1 MDRKTV
7 LLILLPVAV
16 SITIG
21 IIGFYYILD
30 VYRNGLPTTEQVTG
44 YKPVQTSIIY
54 STDDIPIAEF
64 FQEDRTLI
72 TIGEA
77 PRLLKSAFLVVEDKD
92 FYSHSGIDLTGIT
105 RAVLRNIRSS
115 GSLQGGSTITQ
126 QLARNSFLTIEQT
139 FSRKF
144 KEILLSFKLE
154 RLYSKDE
161 ILEMYINQIYFAH
174 GSYGVGSASRRYF
187 NKPVSQLTLPECAL
201 LAALPKAPNYYSP
214 IKHPERALQRRNL
227 VLRLMLDAE
236 EISGEE
242 YREALDMPLI
252 SGEGEGN
259 APPAGAYFIEM
270 VRREI
275 AERYGNDTLY
285 KEGLR
290 IFTTLNLDYQKKA
303 EAATR
308 QFMQWF
314 EEEQKYPVRRTEDGI
329 RKFPVEEPVTDDPDE
344 PPKGSMEQYVQC
356 ALVSI
361 DPRNGHI
368 LTMVGGRD
376 FETSEF
382 NRATQAKRQP
392 GSAFKPVLY
401 TSAIRKGYTPASL
414 INDEP
419 LNLEGKEGETW
430 SPENYTERFYGPVRL
445 REALRWSRN
454 LAAINLGIKIGLH
467 RVVDEARTLGYKG
480 NLPRVPSL
488 SIGSGETTL
497 TDLTTLYCVFP
508 NMGLKTNRVAIR
520 RIEDGRGR
528 IIEQNM
534 ASREQVLT
542 EQEAYIM
549 HSMLK
554 TVVDS
559 GTAQRMRWTPGM
571 GRPVAGKTGTT
582 NDFRDAWF
590 IGYTPDI
597 VTGVWVGFDDNG
609 SLGRKNS
616 GTTVAVPYWTEYM
629 KRLFEQM
636 PVTEFK
642 HPKGILTRKI
652 CEITG
657 LLACPTCPADL
668 DEEFIQNTRP
678 RKICTLHVE
687 EELLESNSSGE
698 GMTLDD
704 LGLDL

>member
-259 APPAGAYFIEM
+259 APPRWRVFH
-270 VRREI
+270 
-275 AERYGNDTLY
+275 
-285 KEGLR
+285 
-290 IFTTLNLDYQKKA
+290 
-303 EAATR
+303 
-308 QFMQWF
+308 
-314 EEEQKYPVRRTEDGI
+314 
-329 RKFPVEEPVTDDPDE
+329 
-344 PPKGSMEQYVQC
+344 
-356 ALVSI
+356 
-361 DPRNGHI
+361 RNG
-368 LTMVGGRD
+368 
-376 FETSEF
+376 E
-382 NRATQAKRQP
+382 
-392 GSAFKPVLY
+392 
-401 TSAIRKGYTPASL
+401 
-414 INDEP
+414 
-419 LNLEGKEGETW
+419 
-430 SPENYTERFYGPVRL
+430 
-445 REALRWSRN
+445 
-454 LAAINLGIKIGLH
+454 
-467 RVVDEARTLGYKG
+467 KG
-480 NLPRVPSL
+480 N
-488 SIGSGETTL
+488 
-497 TDLTTLYCVFP
+497 C
-508 NMGLKTNRVAIR
+508 
-520 RIEDGRGR
+520 
-528 IIEQNM
+528 
-534 ASREQVLT
+534 
-542 EQEAYIM
+542 
-549 HSMLK
+549 
-554 TVVDS
+554 
-559 GTAQRMRWTPGM
+559 
-571 GRPVAGKTGTT
+571 
-582 NDFRDAWF
+582 
-590 IGYTPDI
+590 
-597 VTGVWVGFDDNG
+597 
-609 SLGRKNS
+609 
-616 GTTVAVPYWTEYM
+616 
-629 KRLFEQM
+629 
-636 PVTEFK
+636 
-642 HPKGILTRKI
+642 
-652 CEITG
+652 
-657 LLACPTCPADL
+657 
-668 DEEFIQNTRP
+668 
-678 RKICTLHVE
+678 
-687 EELLESNSSGE
+687 
-698 GMTLDD
+698 
-704 LGLDL
+704 